1 MKFQNRILINFVTDG
16 RTHTQTD
23 KPKAIC
29 PFNFSKVG
37 GHNNCVTQ
45 NFLEVRQHQID
56 IFEVWPNPYNTNQT
70 TNIVHAQVK
79 KVFSEESN
87 LS

>member
-1 MKFQNRILINFVTDG
+1 MPLQLL
-16 RTHTQTD
+16 Q
-23 KPKAIC
+23 
-29 PFNFSKVG
+29 SW

-70 TNIVHAQVK
+70 TNIVHARVK